1 MRYGYQY
8 ISGNTTVTEYQTDP
22 VNQYYHYTDIP
33 YCISDTSFVPSGF
46 TNTGPNFNYV
56 GGQFQMDDHYI
67 LPNFD
72 QEIGTVVGTGM
83 TINTVDVY
91 RRLSPMSQYLMDY
104 PNVPQESTSSRFL
117 TDAPRIQYVQSDDN
131 YVLYYLNGQTGD
143 RQVIEAD
150 YVVFKFFNELNNEIV
165 GFSQELNFSGT
176 TWASPT
182 GYTDTLQPF
191 ALPCGPSDI
200 SNIFSAINWDD
211 VSYYT
216 TQLYYAYPTNN
227 TGRTSNGPIGPVSEI
242 FYFYL
247 YDNCLPE
254 NTRIVFLNAKGGY
267 DYFTFKSYRNDTLK
281 IKSQTFDSRY
291 YATDLAS
298 QDRNVGR
305 TVKTFATD
313 LDQEIILESDYLTQA
328 GGDWL
333 QQLFYS
339 PQVYIM
345 KPDYTSPMDRQD
357 KIYKDLTPVQILSTE
372 VETINPKHQKLVK
385 YRLTL
390 KTANNFFINRGF

>member
-1 MRYGYQY
+1 M
-8 ISGNTTVTEYQTDP
+8 
-22 VNQYYHYTDIP
+22 
-33 YCISDTSFVPSGF
+33 
-46 TNTGPNFNYV
+46 
-56 GGQFQMDDHYI
+56 
-67 LPNFD
+67 
-72 QEIGTVVGTGM
+72 
-83 TINTVDVY
+83 
-91 RRLSPMSQYLMDY
+91 
-104 PNVPQESTSSRFL
+104 
-117 TDAPRIQYVQSDDN
+117 
-131 YVLYYLNGQTGD
+131 
-143 RQVIEAD
+143 IEAD
-150 YVVFKFFNELNNEIV
+150 YVVFKFFDEINDEII

-176 TWASPT
+176 TYASPT
-182 GYTDTLQPF
+182 GFTDTLQPF

-211 VSYYT
+211 VAYYT

-313 LDQEIILESDYLTQA
+313 LDQEIVLESDYLTQA

-345 KPDYTSPMDRQD
+345 RPDYTSPMDRQD